1 MFDCVVALYITPIRR
16 FGRPDLMAQKLFTDA
31 KLGNLTLQNH
41 IVMAPMT
48 RNRAT
53 TDHDV
58 TPIMATYYAQRASAG
73 LIITEGVAPSPNGNG
88 YARVPGL
95 YTDSQVAG
103 WKNVTDAV
111 HAKGGHIFT
120 QLMHTGRI
128 GHSVNMHEGTELT
141 APSAIAASGQ
151 IYTDTDGMLDHPTP
165 RALTTEEV
173 QQTIQ
178 EFVKASQNAIDA
190 GFDGVEIHGAN
201 GYLVE
206 QFLSP
211 NTNHRTDQYGG
222 SVENRSR
229 FLLETAEAVGR
240 AIGFDR
246 VGVRLSPYGAFNDI
260 TAFAD
265 ADETYQYLAEQ
276 LNTIGV
282 VYIHLVDHQSMGAP
296 AVPAAVVDSV
306 RKVFTKTLI
315 LSGGYD
321 ADRAEAALESG
332 RANLVAFGRPFVSNP
347 DLVERLETGAE
358 LNQPDFSTFYS
369 PGEKGY
375 TDYPVLAEVNA

>member
-1 MFDCVVALYITPIRR
+1 
-16 FGRPDLMAQKLFTDA
+16 MAQKLFTDA

-111 HAKGGHIFT
+111 HAKGGHIFA

-128 GHSVNMHEGTELT
+128 GHPVNMHEGTEVT
-141 APSAIAASGQ
+141 APSAIGAAGQ
-151 IYTDTDGMLDHPTP
+151 IYSDTDGMLDHPTP
-165 RALTTEEV
+165 RALTTDEV
-173 QQTIQ
+173 KQTIL

-201 GYLVE
+201 GYLIE

-211 NTNHRTDQYGG
+211 DTNHRTDQYGG

-229 FLLETAEAVGR
+229 FLLETAEAVGQ

-260 TAFAD
+260 TAFAG

-282 VYIHLVDHQSMGAP
+282 VYIHLVDHQAMGAP
-296 AVPAAVVDSV
+296 AVPAEVVDSI
-306 RKVFTKTLI
+306 RKAFTKTLI

-321 ADRAEAALESG
+321 ADRAEAALDSG
-332 RANLVAFGRPFVSNP
+332 KADLVAFGRPFISNP
-347 DLVERLETGAE
+347 DLVDRLETGAE
-358 LNQPDFSTFYS
+358 LNQPDFNTFYS